1 MIDLQRLHS
10 TGPAPELHLKVL
22 GLGGAGMNALDRIQ
36 LDGMDAA
43 ELIALNTDLQAL
55 ASSVAPVKIQLGKS
69 TTRGLG
75 TGGDPELGYAAA
87 EEAADEVKAVLDG
100 AALVFLC
107 TGLGGGTGSGAAPLV
122 ANFAKQQGAIVIA
135 FATLP
140 FSFEGRRRLA
150 QAEEALASLTQQAD
164 VVVCFENDRMGDA
177 VSPRAGI
184 ADAFTAADQTISASV
199 RAIAALLQRRGLIHV
214 GFDELAAALRAQN
227 PRCLFGY
234 GEAEGDNRAHAA
246 LERALRNPLM
256 DRGRLLADAGSVLVH
271 VAGGPSITLNEVT
284 VLMEELNRHISDRT
298 RVLFSTAVDP
308 RLGGR
313 MAVTLLSSLGVA
325 EAVTPSLAPRLE
337 RVAPTPVPV
346 SVSAPAPTTL
356 AEIEFP
362 SVAAA
367 APAAEPASAVSASS
381 PEVEKPAATRA
392 PKSAP
397 KAKTTREE
405 RQEQMQFEPVNRG
418 RFEKS
423 EPTIVDGQDL
433 DVPAFM
439 RMNVRV
445 K

>member
-1 MIDLQRLHS
+1 MLDLQRLHAA
-10 TGPAPELHLKVL
+10 GPAPELTIKVL
-22 GLGGAGMNALDRIQ
+22 GLGGAGLNALDRIQ
-36 LDGMDAA
+36 LDGLEAA

-55 ASSVAPVKIQLGKS
+55 AASVAPGKIQLGQQ

-75 TGGDPELGYAAA
+75 AGGDPELGHAAA
-87 EEAADEVKAVLDG
+87 EEAAEEIKAALEG

-107 TGLGGGTGSGAAPLV
+107 VGLGGGTGSGAAPLV
-122 ANFAKQQGAIVIA
+122 AHFAKQQGALVVA
-135 FATLP
+135 LATLP
-140 FSFEGRRRLA
+140 FAFEGRRRQA

-164 VVVCFENDRMGDA
+164 VVVCFENDRMGET

-184 ADAFTAADQTISASV
+184 AEAFRAADETLSASV

-214 GFDELAAALRAQN
+214 GFDELAAVLRAQN
-227 PRCLFGY
+227 PRCLFGH
-234 GEAEGDNRAHAA
+234 GEAEGDHRPHAA
-246 LERALRNPLM
+246 LERALRSPLL

-271 VAGGPSITLNEVT
+271 VAGGPSLTLNEVT
-284 VLMEELNRHISDRT
+284 VLMEELNRHISDQT

-313 MAVTLLSSLGVA
+313 LAVTLLSSLGAA
-325 EAVTPSLAPRLE
+325 EAVRPGLAPRLE
-337 RVAPTPVPV
+337 RPAPAPAPVPV
-346 SVSAPAPTTL
+346 PTTL
-356 AEIEFP
+356 AEVEFP
-362 SVAAA
+362 AVAAA
-367 APAAEPASAVSASS
+367 APPPEAAPAAPAAPAAEEAR
-381 PEVEKPAATRA
+381 PAAPRPPRA
-392 PKSAP
+392 AP
-397 KAKTTREE
+397 KARPVREE

-439 RMNVRV
+439 RLNLRI